1 MPTRKTGDRDDL
13 SKGLTAARKSAGLS
27 QYEAADRAGTYQSK
41 IARVESGRTL
51 PDEEFVSQLCA
62 AYKTSVAERRRLV
75 ELARD
80 VKAHSRRVVLHR
92 NPAAFQQQVGRIQ
105 RQSAL
110 IRSFA
115 SIGLP
120 GLLQTADYCRNL
132 FLSREGVS
140 PELAESG
147 VRARLENQRILD
159 DLSRKFVY
167 VIVEGALGWAFGTP
181 EVMASQME
189 HLTLATHRE
198 NVRIGVIPFGAWD
211 PHLPLPLHGWEMYD
225 LRLAIVGTIT
235 ATALLD
241 DPQDIATYVDMFERL
256 EQLAV
261 YDEKARIILAS
272 VAERYRQL

>member
-1 MPTRKTGDRDDL
+1 M
-13 SKGLTAARKSAGLS
+13 GLLAARKSAGLS
-27 QYEAADRAGTYQSK
+27 QYEAADKAGTYQSK

-51 PDEEFVSQLCA
+51 PDEEFVTALCN
-62 AYKTSVAERRRLV
+62 AYKTPAAERRHLIQ
-75 ELARD
+75 LTRD

-92 NPAAFQQQVGRIQ
+92 NPAAFQQQIGRIQ

-120 GLLQTADYCRNL
+120 GLLQTADYCRNV
-132 FLSREGVS
+132 FLSREGAS

-147 VRARLENQRILD
+147 TRARLENQRILD
-159 DLSRKFVY
+159 DLSRRFVY
-167 VIVEGALGWAFGTP
+167 VIAEGALGWAFGTP
-181 EVMASQME
+181 EIMASQME
-189 HLTLATHRE
+189 HLTLATNRE
-198 NVRIGVIPFGAWD
+198 NVRVGVIPFGAWD

-225 LRLAIVGTIT
+225 QRLAIVGTIS

-241 DPQDIATYVDMFERL
+241 DPQDIAAYVDMFEHL

-261 YDEKARIILAS
+261 YDEKARIILAGL
-272 VAERYRQL
+272 AERYRRL